1 MPRLL
6 CLTGSRT
13 KLQRAKET
21 RILRL
26 RRLFRL
32 LKVDH
37 IGIAT
42 RSIEE
47 GLSVWRDALGLE
59 VHSTEEVTEQGVKVC
74 MLAVGDTHVE
84 LLEPLG
90 PDTSVG
96 KFIDKRGPGMHH
108 IAIEVKDIRASLA
121 ELKNKGARL
130 IDETPRVGAGGCLV
144 AFVHPSSINGV
155 LLELVQHQ

>member
-1 MPRLL
+1 M
-6 CLTGSRT
+6 
-13 KLQRAKET
+13 
-21 RILRL
+21 

-42 RSIEE
+42 NSIEE
-47 GLSVWRDALGLE
+47 GLGVWRDALGLK
-59 VHSTEEVTEQGVKVC
+59 VDSTEEITEQGVKLC

-90 PDTSVG
+90 AETSVG
-96 KFIDKRGPGMHH
+96 KFLAKRGPGMHH
-108 IAIEVKDIRASLA
+108 IAIEVADINASLA
-121 ELKNKGARL
+121 ELRSKGARL

-144 AFVHPSSINGV
+144 AFIHPSSVNGV
-155 LLELVQHQ
+155 LLELVQHR

>member
-1 MPRLL
+1 M
-6 CLTGSRT
+6 
-13 KLQRAKET
+13 
-21 RILRL
+21 

-42 RSIEE
+42 KSIED
-47 GLSVWRDALGLE
+47 GLAVWRDALGLK
-59 VHSTEEVTEQGVKVC
+59 VDATEEVTEQGVKVC
-74 MLAVGDTHVE
+74 MLAVGDSHVE

-90 PDTSVG
+90 PDTAVG
-96 KFIDKRGPGMHH
+96 KFLAKRGPGMHH
-108 IAIEVKDIRASLA
+108 IAIEVEDIHASLA

-130 IDETPRVGAGGCLV
+130 IDETPRLGAGGCLV
-144 AFVHPSSINGV
+144 AFVHPSSTNGV